1 MRNISI
7 VIPSWNG
14 KSLLEKFLPD
24 VLRAAK
30 FYNSQTQII
39 VVDDGSS
46 DGTREF
52 LRSSYPQIGLISL
65 KKNRGFSIAANQG
78 IEASKNDLVVLLNN
92 DVEPREDFLCFLP
105 GHFNDP
111 TIFAIRIKSIIVED
125 RKIDEVE
132 SWVGGR
138 FRFGFICGLNEKEYK
153 IKDGLSFTAGGGA
166 IALDKVKFKQLVG
179 FDNIFSPFY
188 WEDVDLSYRAW
199 KRGYKIIYEPR
210 SVIYHYHRST
220 ISKAFSPTYIAFI
233 GERNRYLVVWK
244 NIFNTRYLL
253 QHFIFIP
260 LRLMKNLFTGRLALV
275 FAFFSALS
283 RLKKVLSQRKV
294 ERQEAKRT
302 DKEVFSIF
310 KTFKVLYIDEWGD
323 LHGGGQIYLLNLL
336 TKLDRNKFIPL
347 CVCPFRGSFVDTI
360 EKLGIRVEI
369 IKMKRLINPLNIF
382 SFPSS
387 IMKIILLIK
396 KENIDLIH
404 SNAAIRGTI
413 YSGIAAKITRIP
425 FIWQVHILN
434 PAGLIDRFLALLAT
448 KIIVVAKAVKARF
461 RWLKE
466 SKKIIINYNGVD
478 LEKFNPNISRMVIR
492 ESLGLCLDVPVVG
505 TIGILHPQKGQEYLL
520 KAAGKVKEGMP
531 DVKFLIVGED
541 VTEDKRYKIKL
552 ENLVRKLR
560 LSENVIFTGWLN
572 NIPEVLTGIDI
583 FVLPSPVDH
592 FPLVVLE
599 AMASG
604 KPVVATNVGGV
615 PEMVKDG
622 LTGVLV
628 PPKDIKGLA
637 ETIVSLLKDGEKAK
651 RMGLAARRHVEEFFN
666 MDVNANRMEQVY
678 EQLLEKK
685 YLK

>member
-1 MRNISI
+1 MKNISVVI
-7 VIPSWNG
+7 VSWNG
-14 KSLLEKFLPD
+14 KVLLERFLPT

-52 LRSSYPQIGLISL
+52 LRSSYPQTELISFEN
-65 KKNRGFSIAANQG
+65 NRGFSVAANTG
-78 IEASKNDLVVLLNN
+78 IEASKNELVVLLNN
-92 DVEPREDFLCFLP
+92 DVEPKEDFLQFLP
-105 GHFNDP
+105 DHFNDSAV
-111 TIFAIRIKSIIVED
+111 FAIRIKSIIVENKRMD
-125 RKIDEVE
+125 SVE
-132 SWVGGR
+132 SWVGGT
-138 FRFGFICGLNEKEYK
+138 FRRGFIYGLNEKEYA

-166 IALDKVKFKQLVG
+166 MALDKVKFLELGG

-199 KRGYKIIYEPR
+199 KRCYKIIYEPH

-220 ISKAFSPTYIAFI
+220 ISQMFNSNYIAFI

-244 NIFNTRYLL
+244 NIFDTRYLL
-253 QHFIFIP
+253 QHFILIP
-260 LRLMKNLFTGRLALV
+260 LRLMKNLFTGKLALV
-275 FAFFSALS
+275 FAFFAAIG
-283 RLKKVLSQRKV
+283 RLKMVLNRRRI

-302 DKEVFSIF
+302 DKEIFSIF

-323 LHGGGQIYLLNLL
+323 LHGGGQIYLLSLF

-347 CVCPFRGSFVDTI
+347 CVCPFRGSLVDAI

-382 SFPSS
+382 SLLSS

-425 FIWQVHILN
+425 FIWQVHILS
-434 PAGLIDRFLALLAT
+434 PAGLIDRFLTLLAT

-478 LEKFNPNISRMVIR
+478 LEKFNPHISKMGIR
-492 ESLGLCLDVPVVG
+492 EKLGLGLDIPVVG
-505 TIGILHPQKGQEYLL
+505 VIGILHPQKGQEYLL
-520 KAAGKVKEGMP
+520 QAAGKVKEGMP

-541 VTEDKRYKIKL
+541 VTKKKSCRIKL
-552 ENLVRKLR
+552 ENLIKALD

-572 NIPEVLTGIDI
+572 NIPEVLAGIDI
-583 FVLPSPVDH
+583 FVLPSLVDH

-604 KPVVATNVGGV
+604 KPVIATDVGGV
-615 PEMVKDG
+615 PEMVEDG
-622 LTGVLV
+622 ISGVLV
-628 PPKDIKGLA
+628 SPKDVKGLSK
-637 ETIVSLLKDGEKAK
+637 TIVSLLKDGEKAK
-651 RMGLAARRHVEEFFN
+651 RMGMAGRRRVEEFFGIE
-666 MDVNANRMEQVY
+666 ANRDRVEQIY
-678 EQLLEKK
+678 KDLLEER
-685 YLK
+685 Y